1 MRNAFAAAMVDLAA
15 SDPRVVLLVGD
26 IGNKLFDPYKA
37 RFADRFFNC
46 GVAEANMIGVASG
59 LAMNGYRPVA
69 YTITPFLTMRCIE
82 QIRVDLCYH
91 AQPVTLVGVGSG
103 LSYAGLGPTHHSLE
117 DLACLRSL
125 PGMTVLAPADVT
137 ELRLALACVPSH
149 GGPMYMRI
157 GKKGEPAVHT
167 TPPDFAI
174 GRGLVLREGARVAI
188 LATGT
193 IVPTAL
199 AAAIELEKSGI
210 SSTVAS
216 FPTVKPLDD
225 ALLAKM
231 FERHD
236 VVVTVEEHSIVGGFG
251 SAIAEWVVDGP
262 PRRARLV
269 RIGTPDRFHDEA
281 GGQGHARKKL
291 GLTAEGIAA
300 KARERLSAG

>member
-37 RFADRFFNC
+37 RFSDRFFNC
-46 GVAEANMIGVASG
+46 GVAEANMIGVAAG
-59 LAMNGYRPVA
+59 LAMNGFRPVA

-82 QIRVDLCYH
+82 QIRIDLCYH
-91 AQPVTLVGVGSG
+91 AQPVTLVGVGAG

-251 SAIAEWVVDGP
+251 SAIAEWLVDGP
-262 PRRARLV
+262 QRRARLV

-291 GLTAEGIAA
+291 GLTPEGIAA